1 MYCYGAEGDAL
12 CGALLPPHYADYCRY
27 GELSPVVQA
36 DGDDPEVRAGPVLG
50 FMLFAGLGIFIT
62 ANTIQILGE
71 MSSDVR

>member
-1 MYCYGAEGDAL
+1 MGPKATLCVAPCSPAL
-12 CGALLPPHYADYCRY
+12 CGYCRY
-27 GELSPVVQA
+27 GELSPVVPA